1 MILNYNKLLIEMAK
15 NKQCYYIDLCS
26 YFAGEDGYLPP
37 DAGGDGVHLHNI
49 PQFKKT
55 VADMVE
61 YAHSIGLNVGL
72 RPPPFPG
79 FFDDYRLMPPE
90 FPEVE
95 QINIFPLADPQKAD
109 AITSD
114 IELTCDEE
122 GYAEGVS
129 VPVWGRHRF
138 PAIYAEI
145 LKAYAFDK
153 TGGDV
158 AEGFYASGS
167 LVDVTDRVVV
177 TSSRTNRICFEVDLG
192 REFAGKTVF
201 VLVAHFYAHHET
213 GEGHWLEHKK
223 FMDDYADVPID
234 GIMMDEYS
242 YMLLSLEIKSG
253 KVPPFRVRRYNHYM
267 NACYRERWGV
277 DLHKL
282 LFDMRY
288 APERQDAVRIQA
300 INYYFEKLRV
310 FPLEIEQKVYD
321 YAKKTFGEDTYICCH
336 NTFHNNLDLDEV
348 WHTACNW
355 WDIPRDI
362 GHTDENISYPVR
374 MGVMLANKF
383 PMEIDMYYSKKEQ
396 DYFDHMAQGAP
407 FNCREFHHTYMSDGF
422 WGNNFTDP
430 TFLRKIR
437 SCDRK
442 IGMLNDWQTEYPKLD
457 VLVVFGSSAQNN
469 WYPNYENRN
478 VWDIDGSLKI
488 MKKCDQMWN
497 AGYRCALV
505 PDYAIEDGRITLE
518 GDKIAFNGYLFD
530 HCVFMYPKY
539 AKAETYEFLN
549 KAGAAGASVVAVGQ
563 ANVDFNGNPAEL
575 TIPCYEEFNLDILQ
589 TMGCPVRIIPD
600 GCVYTDGSFCIV
612 HADGLVEGTPKYFEF
627 ELDGVRYNGD
637 CTGVLAYRKD
647 GRVIGTEGTTLF
659 VDGKCI
665 AVENPVK
672 D

>member
-1 MILNYNKLLIEMAK
+1 MPVIIAFSVILLIAM
-15 NKQCYYIDLCS
+15 
-26 YFAGEDGYLPP
+26 F
-37 DAGGDGVHLHNI
+37 V
-49 PQFKKT
+49 
-55 VADMVE
+55 V
-61 YAHSIGLNVGL
+61 
-72 RPPPFPG
+72 
-79 FFDDYRLMPPE
+79 
-90 FPEVE
+90 
-95 QINIFPLADPQKAD
+95 
-109 AITSD
+109 ITSYICFRRVFYFKNPGPVKD
-114 IELTCDEE
+114 GEFDYPVGKVYEPYREEMKDWQIRLGEIPYRSFEIRSFDGLKLCARYYECMPGAPIELMFHGYQGNSIRDLSGGVFRAFKLCHNVLLIDHRAAGASE
-122 GYAEGVS
+122 GSIITFGINE
-129 VPVWGRHRF
+129 HRDCLMW
-138 PAIYAEI
+138 I
-145 LKAYAFDK
+145 
-153 TGGDV
+153 DV
-158 AEGFYASGS
+158 
-167 LVDVTDRVVV
+167 
-177 TSSRTNRICFEVDLG
+177 
-192 REFAGKTVF
+192 
-201 VLVAHFYAHHET
+201 
-213 GEGHWLEHKK
+213 
-223 FMDDYADVPID
+223 
-234 GIMMDEYS
+234 
-242 YMLLSLEIKSG
+242 
-253 KVPPFRVRRYNHYM
+253 
-267 NACYRERWGV
+267 
-277 DLHKL
+277 
-282 LFDMRY
+282 
-288 APERQDAVRIQA
+288 
-300 INYYFEKLRV
+300 
-310 FPLEIEQKVYD
+310 
-321 YAKKTFGEDTYICCH
+321 AKKTFGEDTYICCH